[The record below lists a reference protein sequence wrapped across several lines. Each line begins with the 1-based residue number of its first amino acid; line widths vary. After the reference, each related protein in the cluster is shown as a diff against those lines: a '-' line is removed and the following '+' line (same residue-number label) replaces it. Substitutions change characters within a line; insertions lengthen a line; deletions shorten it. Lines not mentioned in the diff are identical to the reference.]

1 MNAGV
6 AEELRKAEGRL
17 ARAREILSRHPDL
30 DFEDVWHALICLE
43 MTPIERLELAL
54 TRGRPWPDSR

>member
-1 MNAGV
+1 VNADV
-6 AEELRKAEGRL
+6 AEEVRKVEVRL
-17 ARAREILSRHPDL
+17 ARAREILSRHPEL
-30 DFEDVWHALICLE
+30 EFEDVWHALICLD

>member
-1 MNAGV
+1 VNAAV
-6 AEELRKAEGRL
+6 AEEVRKAEARL
-17 ARAREILSRHPDL
+17 ARAREILSRHPEL

-43 MTPIERLELAL
+43 MTPIQRLELAL